1 MVGLWVATAVLPS
14 AFGINTL
21 LLGSLDT
28 SVRCKGL
35 TNGVTMFEDRVA
47 ATPASCSISF
57 EGGRYACHRSQHVG
71 SSLTTKGSLLGSF
84 LERFRTNF
92 GAKKGP

>member
-35 TNGVTMFEDRVA
+35 TNGVIMFEHRVA
-47 ATPASCSISF
+47 ATPAGCSVSF
-57 EGGRYACHRSQHVG
+57 EGGSYACHRSQHVA
-71 SSLTTKGSLLGSF
+71 SSLTILLESF
-84 LERFRTNF
+84 LQGCLTIL
-92 GAKKGP
+92 GAKKEP